1 MNLIGYDSDFYNQ
14 AYGSFPLKKK
24 RKQNPNSSSEGKKR
38 KLYRRDK
45 GICQLCK
52 RPVSF
57 KEMSLDHMTPKSK
70 GGSNQYYNLQ
80 ISHSCC
86 NWIKGSDEQ
95 LEPEYYINHSLYN
108 VIEK

>member
-24 RKQNPNSSSEGKKR
+24 CKQIFFSKIGKR
-38 KLYRRDK
+38 KLLHKRDK

-52 RPVSF
+52 KNILISEISF
-57 KEMSLDHMTPKSK
+57 DHIVPKSK
-70 GGSNQYYNLQ
+70 GGNNKWSNLQ

-95 LEPEYYINHSLYN
+95 REPEHYINNSLYN
-108 VIEK
+108 VNEI